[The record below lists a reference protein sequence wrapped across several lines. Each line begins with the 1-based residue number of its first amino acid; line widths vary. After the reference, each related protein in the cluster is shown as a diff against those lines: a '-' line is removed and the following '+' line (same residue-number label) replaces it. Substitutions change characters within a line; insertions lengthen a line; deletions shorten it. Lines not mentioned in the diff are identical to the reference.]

1 MAAEKRVL
9 ILTLSVGAGHL
20 QASAV
25 IRDALVSS
33 SEDVDART
41 LDALELSE
49 TWFPWLYVQPYWWM
63 LRYRRELWGAL
74 YEWRQRRRHRA
85 TAPSWVFRRGCAKV
99 LEELRRFAPHLVI
112 VTEIGA
118 AEIAALGKREGWFS
132 APILAVL
139 TDFQAETPW
148 VQPEIEYYCVA
159 TDLART
165 QLISW
170 GVPPSRVMISG
181 IPIHPAFTCPFNR
194 AETRRSLG
202 LSPGGFVALLMAG
215 GLGLAPLDLMAE
227 QLESCGMPLRALAVA
242 GRDEA
247 LRARLAR
254 LRGKLALDLVPFGWT
269 ERVPELMAAS
279 DVLITKPGG
288 LTVSEA
294 LASGLPM
301 ILTHPIPGPEE
312 RNIQYLVRRHV
323 AVHAKTLEQI
333 PRLASQLLRKPARRE
348 EMARQ
353 ARELS
358 RPDAARVIAQLGT
371 AILERNTSLDLL
383 APPPLR
389 SGESAFVM

>member
-9 ILTLSVGAGHL
+9 ILTLSVGAGHV

-25 IRDALVSS
+25 IREALAGGSADL
-33 SEDVDART
+33 DVRT
-41 LDALELSE
+41 LDVLELSE

-99 LEELRRFAPHLVI
+99 LEELRRFAPNLVI

-132 APILAVL
+132 APILAVI

-148 VQPEIEYYCVA
+148 VQPEIDFYCVA
-159 TDLART
+159 TEVART
-165 QLISW
+165 QLVSW
-170 GVPPSRVMISG
+170 DIPPSRVMVSG
-181 IPIHPAFTCPFNR
+181 IPIDPAFARPFNR

-202 LSPGGFVALLMAG
+202 LGAGGFVALLMAG
-215 GLGLAPLDLMAE
+215 GMGLAPLDLMAE
-227 QLESCGMPLRALAVA
+227 QLELCGLRLRVMAVA

-247 LRARLAR
+247 LRARLSR
-254 LRGKLALDLVPFGWT
+254 LRGKLALDLIPFGWT
-269 ERVPELMAAS
+269 KRVPELMGAS
-279 DVLITKPGG
+279 DLLITKPGG

-294 LASGLPM
+294 MASGLPM

-312 RNIQYLVRRHV
+312 RNIQYLVRRRV
-323 AVHAKTLEQI
+323 AVRAATLQQI
-333 PRLASQLLRKPARRE
+333 PRVASQLLKRPSRRKEMGRR
-348 EMARQ
+348 

-358 RPDAARVIAQLGT
+358 RPDAARVIAQLG
-371 AILERNTSLDLL
+371 AAMLERTSAVDLIT
-383 APPPLR
+383 PPPLR
-389 SGESAFVM
+389 PGESAFLM